1 MSNIL
6 YVINGYLSSE
16 DKVVVTMDLINQLKK
31 LDPSK
36 KIMLVNKF
44 DNIQVFSIDG
54 VNIKWDLWNDHFTEY
69 YNQCLTISINVKC
82 VRHFNLT

>member
-16 DKVVVTMDLINQLKK
+16 DKVVVTMDLKNQLKK

-69 YNQCLTISINVKC
+69 YNEVLIYIDNRK
-82 VRHFNLT
+82 

>member
-69 YNQCLTISINVKC
+69 YNEVLIYIDN
-82 VRHFNLT
+82 R

>member
-69 YNQCLTISINVKC
+69 YNEVLIYIDNRK
-82 VRHFNLT
+82 